1 MPSKTEEYLAL
12 AQRTANGLTRYWE
25 SWTDYLT
32 TASRLYKY
40 PFADQLMVYAQR
52 PDATACADYDVW
64 NSRMNRYV
72 RRGAKGIALLDESSG
87 FPRLHYVF
95 DVSDTGVRR
104 NSRDP
109 EVWQYNDDL
118 KQPVSEML
126 AATYGI
132 SGERV
137 SQQLADVAGKLVADY
152 WDNNSE
158 DISAIVD
165 GSLLMDYDEA
175 GVEMQFKSAAAI
187 SVTYTLLERCGFEPA
202 GWFDKDDFRAIHE
215 FSTPDSVYALGS
227 AVSDMS
233 REVLRNIERTVKTTI
248 RRRNAERS
256 QYEYEQQ
263 ERDLLDRRGLP
274 ATEPD
279 SEPAPEAAGQVRQ
292 AAPDVSDEPSPGAVQ
307 HDAPE
312 REPVPAPDGG
322 GADGREPDAAD
333 HGAVAGAEPGPG
345 QGEPADGVGAAH
357 EQPES
362 AGRGTGADGTN
373 LQLSF
378 FDAHIPTEAQQIE
391 KIDQAESEK
400 TPSAFVLSQAEI
412 ENELRK
418 HGSGFM
424 GGKQRIMALYQ
435 TQPDRNLRAKALAK
449 EYGVGGH
456 SHDFLDGSRG
466 FVNHDWKGLE
476 FERYPDHQK
485 TTLKWTQVEQYID
498 LMIQSDRYLTDK
510 EKEHYTPPAPVNAE
524 PDTTLTHAKN
534 LIREFCQ
541 EEYDSEPDFS
551 DLTKIGIAYTN
562 ATDEEIPIQVNVDLV
577 GYRVERYLGEVLIDE
592 RQYESLEDLT
602 ETELEALDFSELV
615 SVTDEEL
622 EHYHSKAEE
631 RPALL
636 PLDAA
641 AEYNDLK
648 EQYPDALVGFEQNG
662 YYEFYG
668 EDARKVCELLGGKL
682 LEKETALGTVPV
694 TGFPSNQWVYR
705 AKQLWQRGE
714 NVYLAGLNEDGTH
727 HQTKYL
733 RREDY
738 LPLGATVH
746 MEGRAFRVDTVNY
759 DRGSVTLQDVVL
771 AEMRMPIF
779 REEPLAVV
787 RELYEEQD
795 MMEHPLPDYKVGD
808 NVVVELPTRT
818 IEGKIG
824 YVGETDV
831 RIDTSA
837 QGQSWDNEVINKRQ
851 FEDGLRQNEQVT
863 TQPDDT
869 VKTVAIYPAEENRM
883 PYDIVIQTI
892 GSKSPTLD
900 AVEPERS
907 TLELAGN
914 FRAENRENFERMLSR
929 DERNAALR
937 TVAGEHPS
945 EIIPETKQERRYL
958 VAAYHHFENGFDDKL
973 DYYTLEEAEKAAH
986 GYVDGTMEDDGFK
999 YDGAAV
1005 YDQQEHKCIR
1015 IYGDYPDEKAHAQV
1029 RASAEP
1035 EQQEPE
1041 HFIDHFY
1048 VAEDIQKR
1056 GSLDIK
1062 EYSSFDD
1069 ALRAYYAL
1077 PDTQRKALGAM
1088 NTRDLPGSLDFVQ
1101 CVNGKDTII
1110 QDYAKVDGWQNAE
1123 VMDIIAQLEQ
1133 SITTREIPPV
1143 PAVNFHITDDNIGD
1157 GGPKQKFARNIEAI
1171 RTLFKLEK
1179 EHRGATAE
1187 EQQVLSQYVGWGGL
1201 ADAFDPSKDSWAK
1214 EYAELKGLLSED
1226 EYAAARS
1233 SVLNAHYTSPT
1244 VIRSIYDAVE
1254 RMGFHSG
1261 NILEPSMGVGNFFG
1275 MLPTSI
1281 ADSRLYGVELD
1292 SITGRIA
1299 QKLYP
1304 QADITVAGFETTDR
1318 RDFYDLAVG
1327 NVPFGQYKVNDKAY
1341 NKLGFSIHNYFF
1353 AKAIDQVRPGGIIAF
1368 VTSRYTMDSKDSTA
1382 RKHMAER
1389 ADLLGAI
1396 RLPNNAFRA
1405 NAGTDVVSDIIFLQK
1420 RDRPIDHEPD
1430 WVQLGKTEDGFA
1442 INQYFAD
1449 HPEMVLGVLSTEST
1463 QYGREELT
1471 VAPLEGISLADQL
1484 AEAVQHIEGQYTEVE
1499 VETPDIADVENE
1511 KHILPADPDVKNFSY
1526 TVVDGEVFYREN
1538 SVMTQV
1544 ELSDTAKGRVIG
1556 MVELR
1561 QTVND
1566 LIDQQLNDYPDEDI
1580 KATQERLN
1588 AAYDAFTA
1596 KYGLLNDRKNGRLFE
1611 QDSSY
1616 YLLCS
1621 LENLDEQ
1628 GQLKSKAAM
1637 FTKRTIRPERT
1648 VTSVDTPSEAL
1659 AVSIGEHGK
1668 VDLPY
1673 MAELLGT
1680 PGDYG
1685 RITTEL
1691 SGVIFKDPAADP
1703 TDPEAGW
1710 QMADEYLSGDV
1721 RAKLRMAQF
1730 AAETNPEFV
1739 VNVDALTKA
1748 QPRELEASEIDVRL
1762 GATWLDPDIIQ
1773 KFMTETFQIPYYLR
1787 HAVKVR
1793 YSPYTAEWRV
1803 EGKTA
1808 TGRGDIIS
1816 SETYGT
1822 SRANAYKILEETL
1835 NLKDVRIYD
1844 TIEDAEGKPKRVLN
1858 KRETMLA
1865 QQKQQVIKD
1874 AFANWVWQDPQRR
1887 IALVKQYNELFN
1899 STRPRE
1905 YDGSHIHFV
1914 GMNPEITLREHQRN
1928 AIAHVL
1934 YGGNTLLAH
1943 EVGAGKTYEMAASAM
1958 EAKRLGLC
1966 QKSLF
1971 VVPNHL
1977 TEQWASEFLNLYPNA
1992 KLLVAR
1998 RKDFETAN
2006 RKKFCARIAT
2016 GDYDAVIIGHSQFE
2030 RIPLSFERQERIIQ
2044 EQIYETLAAINEL
2057 KVHAGENFSIKQ
2069 MEKTRKTLETKL
2081 EKLRSDERKDD
2092 VITFEQLGVDR
2103 LFVDESHFYKNLFLT
2118 TKMRNVAGLST
2129 SEAQKSSDMFG
2140 KCRYLDEITGGR
2152 GVVFA
2157 TGTPVSNSMTELYT
2171 VMRYLQY
2178 STLQQKKLTHFDCW
2192 ASTFGETTTAIE
2204 LAPEGTGYRART
2216 RFAKFFNLPEL
2227 MSMFKE
2233 VADIKTSDQL
2243 HLPVPEAKFE
2253 TVVAKPSEIQKEM
2266 VQELSKRAADIHSGI
2281 VDASVDNMLCV
2292 TNDGRKIGLDV
2303 RLMNPMLPDDP
2314 NSKLNVCVQNVLK
2327 IWEEGKDQKL
2337 TQLLFCDLS
2346 TPKNDG
2352 NFNVY
2357 DDIRKKLVAAGV
2369 PENEIEFIHNAD
2381 TEAKKAALFSK
2392 VRSGDVR
2399 VLLGSTAKMGAGTNV
2414 QSRLVA
2420 VHHLDVGWKP
2430 SDMTQRNGRIIR
2442 QGNMNK
2448 EVKVFNYV
2456 TEGTF
2461 DSYLFQTLENKQ
2473 RFISQ
2478 IMTSKSPVRSCE
2490 DVDEQALSYA
2500 EIKALCAG
2508 NPLIK
2513 EKMDLDVQVAKL
2525 KVLKADHQSQKFRLE
2540 DKLLTKFPAEIQEQT
2555 AKIAALKSDAEVA
2568 AAHPQ
2573 GKEEFC
2579 GMTIK
2584 GVTYDEKKTAGERLV
2599 LACSELPNAEEK
2611 VIGSYR
2617 GFELS
2622 LRFDT
2627 FRSEYQAL
2635 LKGQR
2640 KYTVPLG
2647 TDPLGN
2653 IIRLDNSLNNFPER
2667 ITAAENELTTLH
2679 QQQAAAQIEVE
2690 KPFPQEEELAEKSA
2704 RLAELNAQLDV
2715 DEKSHEPEQDEEEQ
2729 EDAPRRPSVLAAL
2742 EEKSDK
2748 PEPMKPFRSYYDKDG
2763 DAR

>member
-1 MPSKTEEYLAL
+1 MPNKTEEYLAL

-40 PFADQLMVYAQR
+40 SFADQLMIYAQR
-52 PDATACADYDVW
+52 PDATACADYDIW
-64 NSRMNRYV
+64 NNRMNRYV
-72 RRGAKGIALLDESSG
+72 RRGSKGIALLDQSSSV
-87 FPRLHYVF
+87 PRLHYVF

-109 EVWQYNDDL
+109 EVWQLNDNL
-118 KQPVSEML
+118 FQPVSEML
-126 AATYGI
+126 AQEYGI
-132 SGERV
+132 HHERL
-137 SQQLADVAGKLVADY
+137 SQQIADIAGKLAESY
-152 WDNNSE
+152 WDNNSS
-158 DISAIVD
+158 DILAIVD
-165 GSLLMDYDEA
+165 GSFLMDYDEA
-175 GVEMQFKSAAAI
+175 GQELQFKSAAAMSI
-187 SVTYTLLERCGFEPA
+187 MFTVLERCGFEPE
-202 GWFDKDDFRAIHE
+202 GYFDRDDFQAIYN
-215 FSTPDSVYALGS
+215 FSTPDAVYALGT
-227 AVSDMS
+227 AVSDCS
-233 REVLRNIERTVKTTI
+233 RDVLRNIERTVKTTI
-248 RRRNAERS
+248 RRRNVERS
-256 QYEYEQQ
+256 QHEYEEQQ
-263 ERDLLDRRGLP
+263 RNLLDRRGLP
-274 ATEPD
+274 APEPD
-279 SEPAPEAAGQVRQ
+279 PQPAEDPAGQVRQ
-292 AAPDVSDEPSPGAVQ
+292 DAPELPEGAPSGAVQ
-307 HDAPE
+307 LDASE
-312 REPVPAPDGG
+312 RNAVPVPDGA
-322 GADGREPDAAD
+322 GADGRKPDAAD
-333 HGAVAGAEPGPG
+333 DGRIAESEPGPG
-345 QGEPADGVGAAH
+345 QDNEPDGVGAAH
-357 EQPES
+357 EQP
-362 AGRGTGADGTN
+362 AGADRGNDSDGTD

-378 FDAHIPTEAQQIE
+378 FNASIPTEAQQIE
-391 KIDQAESEK
+391 AIDKAESEK
-400 TPSAFVLSQAEI
+400 SSSAFVLSQAEI
-412 ENELRK
+412 ENELRQ
-418 HGSGFM
+418 HGSGYQN
-424 GGKQRIMALYQ
+424 GKQRIIELYQ
-435 TQPDRNLRAKALAK
+435 TQPDRKLRAKALAK
-449 EYGVGGH
+449 EYGIGGH
-456 SHDFLDGSRG
+456 SHDFLDDSNG
-466 FVNHDWKGLE
+466 FVNHDGKGLE
-476 FERYPDHQK
+476 FDHYPEHTK
-485 TTLKWTQVEQYID
+485 ITLSWTQVEKYID
-498 LMIQSDRYLTDK
+498 LMIQSDRYLTDT
-510 EKEHYTPPAPVNAE
+510 EKEQRTA
-524 PDTTLTHAKN
+524 
-534 LIREFCQ
+534 
-541 EEYDSEPDFS
+541 
-551 DLTKIGIAYTN
+551 
-562 ATDEEIPIQVNVDLV
+562 
-577 GYRVERYLGEVLIDE
+577 
-592 RQYESLEDLT
+592 RQ
-602 ETELEALDFSELV
+602 
-615 SVTDEEL
+615 
-622 EHYHSKAEE
+622 
-631 RPALL
+631 
-636 PLDAA
+636 
-641 AEYNDLK
+641 
-648 EQYPDALVGFEQNG
+648 
-662 YYEFYG
+662 
-668 EDARKVCELLGGKL
+668 
-682 LEKETALGTVPV
+682 ETA
-694 TGFPSNQWVYR
+694 
-705 AKQLWQRGE
+705 
-714 NVYLAGLNEDGTH
+714 
-727 HQTKYL
+727 
-733 RREDY
+733 
-738 LPLGATVH
+738 
-746 MEGRAFRVDTVNY
+746 NY
-759 DRGSVTLQDVVL
+759 N
-771 AEMRMPIF
+771 
-779 REEPLAVV
+779 
-787 RELYEEQD
+787 
-795 MMEHPLPDYKVGD
+795 VGD
-808 NVVVELPTRT
+808 EVVVDLPTRT
-818 IEGKIG
+818 IEGTIG

-837 QGQSWDNEVINKRQ
+837 HGQSWDNEVINKQQ
-851 FEDGLRQNEQVT
+851 FENALRQEE
-863 TQPDDT
+863 PDVPELTD
-869 VKTVAIYPAEENRM
+869 EELDEL
-883 PYDIVIQTI
+883 PISAVIDGEVLTF
-892 GSKSPTLD
+892 P
-900 AVEPERS
+900 
-907 TLELAGN
+907 
-914 FRAENRENFERMLSR
+914 
-929 DERNAALR
+929 NAA
-937 TVAGEHPS
+937 A
-945 EIIPETKQERRYL
+945 
-958 VAAYHHFENGFDDKL
+958 L
-973 DYYTLEEAEKAAH
+973 DEALH
-986 GYVDGTMEDDGFK
+986 
-999 YDGAAV
+999 
-1005 YDQQEHKCIR
+1005 
-1015 IYGDYPDEKAHAQV
+1015 
-1029 RASAEP
+1029 AEP
-1035 EQQEPE
+1035 APEP
-1041 HFIDHFY
+1041 
-1048 VAEDIQKR
+1048 A
-1056 GSLDIK
+1056 G
-1062 EYSSFDD
+1062 
-1069 ALRAYYAL
+1069 
-1077 PDTQRKALGAM
+1077 
-1088 NTRDLPGSLDFVQ
+1088 
-1101 CVNGKDTII
+1101 
-1110 QDYAKVDGWQNAE
+1110 
-1123 VMDIIAQLEQ
+1123 
-1133 SITTREIPPV
+1133 
-1143 PAVNFHITDDNIGD
+1143 NFHITDEHLGE
-1157 GGPKQKFARNIEAI
+1157 GGAKQKYAQNIEAI
-1171 RTLFKLEK
+1171 KTLFRLEE
-1179 EHRGATAE
+1179 EHRGASAE
-1187 EQQVLSQYVGWGGL
+1187 EQEVLAQYVGWGGL
-1201 ADAFDPSKDSWAK
+1201 ADAFDPNKDNWAK
-1214 EYAELKGLLSED
+1214 EYTELKGLLSED

-1244 VIRSIYDAVE
+1244 VIHAIYDAVE
-1254 RMGFHSG
+1254 QMGFKSG

-1275 MLPTSI
+1275 MLPDEM
-1281 ADSRLYGVELD
+1281 AGSRLYGVELD

-1327 NVPFGQYKVNDKAY
+1327 NVPFGNYKVADKAY

-1353 AKAIDQVRPGGIIAF
+1353 AKAIDQVRPGGIVAF
-1368 VTSRYTMDSKDSTA
+1368 VTSRYTLDSRDSTA
-1382 RKHMAER
+1382 RKHIAER

-1396 RLPNNAFRA
+1396 RLPNNAFKA
-1405 NAGTDVVSDIIFLQK
+1405 NAGTEVVSDIIFLQK
-1420 RDRPIDHEPD
+1420 RDRPIDREPA

-1442 INQYFAD
+1442 INQYFVD
-1449 HPEMVLGVLSTEST
+1449 NPEMILGELTTEST
-1463 QYGREELT
+1463 QYGHDLT
-1471 VAPLEGISLADQL
+1471 VAPIEGAVLADQL

-1499 VETPDIADVENE
+1499 VETPDIADAETE
-1511 KHILPADPDVKNFSY
+1511 RKTLPADPDVKNFSY
-1526 TVVDGEVFYREN
+1526 TVVDGEVYYREN
-1538 SVMTQV
+1538 SIMTQI
-1544 ELSDTAKGRVIG
+1544 ELSDTAKARVTG

-1561 QTVND
+1561 QIVNQ
-1566 LIDQQLNDYPDEDI
+1566 LIQEQLDDYPDSAVQE
-1580 KATQERLN
+1580 TQARLN

-1596 KYGLLNDRKNGRLFE
+1596 KHGLLNDRRNARLFE

-1621 LENLDEQ
+1621 LENLDENK
-1628 GQLKSKAAM
+1628 QLKSKADM

-1659 AVSIGEHGK
+1659 AVSMGEHGR

-1680 PGDYG
+1680 PGEYD

-1691 SGVIFKDPAADP
+1691 SGVIFKDPSADS

-1721 RAKLRMAQF
+1721 RAKLRIAQL
-1730 AAETNPEFV
+1730 AAETNPEFA

-1748 QPRELEASEIDVRL
+1748 QPKELEASEIDVRL
-1762 GATWLDPDIIQ
+1762 GATWLAPEIIQ
-1773 KFMTETFQIPYYLR
+1773 KFMQETFQVPYYLR
-1787 HAVKVR
+1787 RDVNVLF
-1793 YSPYTAEWRV
+1793 SPYTAEWRV
-1803 EGKTA
+1803 QGKSA
-1808 TGRGDIIS
+1808 LGHGDIMS
-1816 SETYGT
+1816 TETYGT
-1822 SRANAYKILEETL
+1822 HRANAYKILEDTL

-1844 TIEDAEGKPKRVLN
+1844 TIEDAEGKPKRLLN
-1858 KRETMLA
+1858 KNETTLA
-1865 QQKQQVIKD
+1865 QQKQQAIKD
-1874 AFANWVWQDPQRR
+1874 AFANWIWQDPQRR
-1887 IALVKQYNELFN
+1887 ISLVKQYNELFN

-1943 EVGAGKTYEMAASAM
+1943 EVGAGKTFEMAASAM

-1977 TEQWASEFLNLYPNA
+1977 TEQWASEFLHLYPNA

-2044 EQIYETLAAINEL
+2044 DQIAETLLAINEL
-2057 KVHAGENFSIKQ
+2057 KANAGENFTIKQ
-2069 MEKTRKTLETKL
+2069 MERTRKTLEAKL
-2081 EKLRSDERKDD
+2081 DKLRADSRKDD

-2243 HLPVPEAKFE
+2243 HLPVPDAKFE
-2253 TVVAKPSEIQKEM
+2253 TVVVKPSEIQKAM
-2266 VQELSKRAADIHSGI
+2266 VQELSKRAAEIHSGN

-2314 NSKLNVCVQNVLK
+2314 NSKLNVCVQNVLQL
-2327 IWEEGKDQKL
+2327 WEDGKNQKL
-2337 TQLLFCDLS
+2337 TQLVFCDLS

-2369 PENEIEFIHNAD
+2369 PESEVEFIHSAD

-2399 VLLGSTAKMGAGTNV
+2399 ILLGSTAKMGAGTNV
-2414 QSRLVA
+2414 QQRLVA

-2478 IMTSKSPVRSCE
+2478 IMTSKSPVRSCD

-2555 AKIAALKSDAEVA
+2555 AKIAALKSDAEIA

-2573 GKEEFC
+2573 DKENFC
-2579 GMTIK
+2579 GMVIK
-2584 GVTYDEKKTAGERLV
+2584 GMTYDEKKTAGERLI
-2599 LACSELPNAEEK
+2599 LACMELPNTEEQL
-2611 VIGSYR
+2611 VGSYR

-2627 FRSEYQAL
+2627 FRNEHQAV
-2635 LKGQR
+2635 LKGKL
-2640 KYTVPLG
+2640 KYPVPLG
-2647 TDPLGN
+2647 SDPHGN
-2653 IIRLDNSLNNFPER
+2653 IVRLDNALSNFADR
-2667 ITAAENELTTLH
+2667 ITSAENELDTLK
-2679 QQQAAAQIEVE
+2679 QQQAAAQVEVA
-2690 KPFPQEEELAEKSA
+2690 KPFPQEEELVQKSA

-2715 DEKSHEPEQDEEEQ
+2715 DEKHHEPEPDAPKK
-2729 EDAPRRPSVLAAL
+2729 EDAPRRSVLAAL
-2742 EEKSDK
+2742 EEKAEK
-2748 PEPMKPFRSYYDKDG
+2748 AEPVKPFKSYLDKDG

>member
-12 AQRTANGLTRYWE
+12 AQQTAKELTRYWE
-25 SWTDYLT
+25 NWTDYLT

-40 PFADQLMVYAQR
+40 SFADQLMIYAQR
-52 PDATACADYDVW
+52 PDATACASFDIW
-64 NSRMNRYV
+64 NNRMNRYV
-72 RRGAKGIALLDESSG
+72 RRGSKGIALLDQSSSV
-87 FPRLHYVF
+87 PRLHYVF

-109 EVWQYNDDL
+109 EVWQLGPDL
-118 KQPVSEML
+118 VQPVSEMI
-126 AATYGI
+126 AREYGVYH
-132 SGERV
+132 ERL
-137 SQQLADVAGKLVADY
+137 SQQISDLTGKLVDSY
-152 WDNNSE
+152 WDNNGG
-158 DISAIVD
+158 DIRAIVD

-187 SVTYTLLERCGFEPA
+187 SVTYTLLERCGIEPA
-202 GWFDKDDFRAIHE
+202 GWFDKDDFQAIYN
-215 FSTPDSVYALGS
+215 FSTPDSVYALGA

-274 ATEPD
+274 APEPNP
-279 SEPAPEAAGQVRQ
+279 EPAPEAAGQVRQ
-292 AAPDVSDEPSPGAVQ
+292 AAPDVPDEPSPGTVQ

-333 HGAVAGAEPGPG
+333 HAGTAEAEPGPG
-345 QGEPADGVGAAH
+345 QGAESDGMGAAD
-357 EQPES
+357 EQP
-362 AGRGTGADGTN
+362 AGTGRGTGADGID

-378 FDAHIPTEAQQIE
+378 FDAHIPTEVQQIE

-400 TPSAFVLSQAEI
+400 TPSAFSLSQAEI

-424 GGKQRIMALYQ
+424 GGKQRIMAMYQ
-435 TQPDRNLRAKALAK
+435 TQPDRSLRAKTLAK
-449 EYGVGGH
+449 EYGIGGH

-466 FVNHDWKGLE
+466 FVNHDGRGME
-476 FERYPDHQK
+476 FDHYPEHK
-485 TTLKWTQVEQYID
+485 KFTLSWTQVEKYID

-510 EKEHYTPPAPVNAE
+510 EKEHYTPPVPITVE
-524 PDTTLTHAKN
+524 PDATLTHAKN
-534 LIREFCQ
+534 LIRDFCL

-551 DLTKIGIAYTN
+551 DLSKIGIAYTH
-562 ATDEEIPIQVNVDLV
+562 ATDEDIPIQVNVDLV

-615 SVTDEEL
+615 SVTDEVL

-641 AEYNDLK
+641 TEYNALK
-648 EQYPDALVGFEQNG
+648 EQHPDALVGFEQNG
-662 YYEFYG
+662 QFEFYAD
-668 EDARKVCELLGGKL
+668 DAQKVSELLGGKL
-682 LEKETALGTVPV
+682 LERETALGTVPV
-694 TGFPSNQWVYR
+694 IGFPRDQWAHR
-705 AKQLWQRGE
+705 AKQLWQCGE

-738 LPLGATVH
+738 LPLGTTIH
-746 MEGRAFRVDTVNY
+746 MEGRAFRVDNVNF
-759 DRGSVTLQDVVL
+759 DKDSVTMQDVAL

-795 MMEHPLPDYKVGD
+795 MMGHPLPDYKVGD
-808 NVVVELPTRT
+808 NAIIDLPTRT

-837 QGQSWDNEVINKRQ
+837 HGQSWDNEVINKKQ
-851 FEDGLRQNEQVT
+851 FEEGLRQNEPNSTRPVRT
-863 TQPDDT
+863 E
-869 VKTVAIYPAEENRM
+869 KTVAVYPAKENNL
-883 PYDIVIQTI
+883 PFDIVIQTI
-892 GSKSPTLD
+892 STESPT
-900 AVEPERS
+900 VEAERP
-907 TLELAGN
+907 TLEPAG
-914 FRAENRENFERMLSR
+914 
-929 DERNAALR
+929 
-937 TVAGEHPS
+937 
-945 EIIPETKQERRYL
+945 
-958 VAAYHHFENGFDDKL
+958 
-973 DYYTLEEAEKAAH
+973 
-986 GYVDGTMEDDGFK
+986 
-999 YDGAAV
+999 
-1005 YDQQEHKCIR
+1005 
-1015 IYGDYPDEKAHAQV
+1015 
-1029 RASAEP
+1029 
-1035 EQQEPE
+1035 
-1041 HFIDHFY
+1041 
-1048 VAEDIQKR
+1048 
-1056 GSLDIK
+1056 
-1062 EYSSFDD
+1062 
-1069 ALRAYYAL
+1069 
-1077 PDTQRKALGAM
+1077 
-1088 NTRDLPGSLDFVQ
+1088 
-1101 CVNGKDTII
+1101 
-1110 QDYAKVDGWQNAE
+1110 
-1123 VMDIIAQLEQ
+1123 
-1133 SITTREIPPV
+1133 
-1143 PAVNFHITDDNIGD
+1143 NFHITDDDLGV

-1171 RTLFKLEK
+1171 RTLFKLEQ

-1201 ADAFDPSKDSWAK
+1201 ADAFDPGKDSWAK

-1233 SVLNAHYTSPT
+1233 STLNAHYTSPT

-1275 MLPTSI
+1275 MLPDSM

-1299 QKLYP
+1299 KMLYP

-1353 AKAIDQVRPGGIIAF
+1353 AKAIDQVRPGGVVAF

-1442 INQYFAD
+1442 INQYFVD
-1449 HPEMVLGVLSTEST
+1449 HPEMILGVLSTEST

-1471 VAPLEGISLADQL
+1471 VAPIEGANLADQL

-1499 VETPDIADVENE
+1499 VETPDIADAENE

-1544 ELSDTAKGRVIG
+1544 ELSDTAKGRVTG

-1561 QTVND
+1561 QIVND

-1596 KYGLLNDRKNGRLFE
+1596 KYGLLNDRRNGRLFE

-1668 VDLPY
+1668 VDLRY

-1680 PGDYG
+1680 PGEFG

-1730 AAETNPEFV
+1730 AAETNPEFT

-1748 QPRELEASEIDVRL
+1748 QPRELEASEIDIRL

-1905 YDGSHIHFV
+1905 YDGSHIKFV

-1977 TEQWASEFLNLYPNA
+1977 TEQWASDFLNLYPNA

-2243 HLPVPEAKFE
+2243 HLPVPVAKFE

-2266 VQELSKRAADIHSGI
+2266 VQELSKRAAEIHSGA

-2327 IWEEGKDQKL
+2327 IWEEGKEQKL

-2357 DDIRKKLVAAGV
+2357 DDIRKKLIAAGV

-2525 KVLKADHQSQKFRLE
+2525 KVLKADHQSQKFRLQ
-2540 DKLLTKFPAEIQEQT
+2540 DKLLTKFPADIQET
-2555 AKIAALKSDAEVA
+2555 NAHIAGLKADAQLA

-2579 GMTIK
+2579 GMTIR

-2627 FRSEYQAL
+2627 FRTEYQAL

-2667 ITAAENELTTLH
+2667 ITAAENELDTLH

-2729 EDAPRRPSVLAAL
+2729 EDEPRRPSVLAAL

-2748 PEPMKPFRSYYDKDG
+2748 PEPVKPFRSYYDKDG

>member
-1 MPSKTEEYLAL
+1 
-12 AQRTANGLTRYWE
+12 
-25 SWTDYLT
+25 
-32 TASRLYKY
+32 
-40 PFADQLMVYAQR
+40 
-52 PDATACADYDVW
+52 
-64 NSRMNRYV
+64 
-72 RRGAKGIALLDESSG
+72 
-87 FPRLHYVF
+87 
-95 DVSDTGVRR
+95 
-104 NSRDP
+104 
-109 EVWQYNDDL
+109 
-118 KQPVSEML
+118 
-126 AATYGI
+126 
-132 SGERV
+132 
-137 SQQLADVAGKLVADY
+137 
-152 WDNNSE
+152 
-158 DISAIVD
+158 
-165 GSLLMDYDEA
+165 
-175 GVEMQFKSAAAI
+175 
-187 SVTYTLLERCGFEPA
+187 
-202 GWFDKDDFRAIHE
+202 
-215 FSTPDSVYALGS
+215 
-227 AVSDMS
+227 
-233 REVLRNIERTVKTTI
+233 
-248 RRRNAERS
+248 
-256 QYEYEQQ
+256 
-263 ERDLLDRRGLP
+263 
-274 ATEPD
+274 
-279 SEPAPEAAGQVRQ
+279 
-292 AAPDVSDEPSPGAVQ
+292 
-307 HDAPE
+307 
-312 REPVPAPDGG
+312 
-322 GADGREPDAAD
+322 
-333 HGAVAGAEPGPG
+333 
-345 QGEPADGVGAAH
+345 
-357 EQPES
+357 
-362 AGRGTGADGTN
+362 
-373 LQLSF
+373 
-378 FDAHIPTEAQQIE
+378 
-391 KIDQAESEK
+391 
-400 TPSAFVLSQAEI
+400 
-412 ENELRK
+412 
-418 HGSGFM
+418 M

-435 TQPDRNLRAKALAK
+435 TQTDRNLRVKALAK
-449 EYGVGGH
+449 EYGIGGH

-466 FVNHDWKGLE
+466 FVNHDGKGLE
-476 FERYPDHQK
+476 FDHYPDHQK
-485 TTLKWTQVEQYID
+485 ITLKWAQVEQYID
-498 LMIQSDRYLTDK
+498 LMVQSDRYLTDK
-510 EKEHYTPPAPVNAE
+510 EKEHYTPPSPVSAK
-524 PDTTLTHAKN
+524 PDADLTHAKN

-541 EEYDSEPDFS
+541 KEYDSEPDFS
-551 DLTKIGIAYTN
+551 NLSKIGIAYTH
-562 ATDEEIPIQVNVDLV
+562 ATDEDIPIQVNVDLV

-631 RPALL
+631 RPVLL
-636 PLDAA
+636 PLAA
-641 AEYNDLK
+641 ATEYNALK
-648 EQYPDALVGFEQNG
+648 EQHPDALVGFEQNG
-662 YYEFYG
+662 QFEFYG
-668 EDARKVCELLGGKL
+668 EDARKICELVGGKL

-694 TGFPSNQWVYR
+694 TGFPRGQWAYR
-705 AKQLWQRGE
+705 AKQLWQCGE

-738 LPLGATVH
+738 LPLGATIH
-746 MEGRAFRVDTVNY
+746 MEGRAFRVDNVNF
-759 DRGSVTLQDVVL
+759 DTDSVSLQDVAL
-771 AEMRMPIF
+771 AEMRMPVF
-779 REEPLAVV
+779 RQEPLAVV

-795 MMEHPLPDYKVGD
+795 MMGHPLPDYKVGD
-808 NVVVELPTRT
+808 NVIVDLPTRT

-837 QGQSWDNEVINKRQ
+837 QGQSWDNEVINKQQ
-851 FEDGLRQNEQVT
+851 FEDGLRQVDPELS
-863 TQPDDT
+863 D
-869 VKTVAIYPAEENRM
+869 EE
-883 PYDIVIQTI
+883 
-892 GSKSPTLD
+892 LD
-900 AVEPERS
+900 ALPISTVMDGKVQTFQDAAALDEALNAEP
-907 TLELAGN
+907 AGN
-914 FRAENRENFERMLSR
+914 FR
-929 DERNAALR
+929 
-937 TVAGEHPS
+937 
-945 EIIPETKQERRYL
+945 
-958 VAAYHHFENGFDDKL
+958 
-973 DYYTLEEAEKAAH
+973 
-986 GYVDGTMEDDGFK
+986 
-999 YDGAAV
+999 
-1005 YDQQEHKCIR
+1005 
-1015 IYGDYPDEKAHAQV
+1015 
-1029 RASAEP
+1029 
-1035 EQQEPE
+1035 
-1041 HFIDHFY
+1041 
-1048 VAEDIQKR
+1048 
-1056 GSLDIK
+1056 
-1062 EYSSFDD
+1062 
-1069 ALRAYYAL
+1069 
-1077 PDTQRKALGAM
+1077 
-1088 NTRDLPGSLDFVQ
+1088 
-1101 CVNGKDTII
+1101 
-1110 QDYAKVDGWQNAE
+1110 
-1123 VMDIIAQLEQ
+1123 
-1133 SITTREIPPV
+1133 
-1143 PAVNFHITDDNIGD
+1143 ITDDHLGE
-1157 GGPKQKFARNIEAI
+1157 GGAKQKYARNIEAI
-1171 RTLFKLEK
+1171 RTLFKLEQ

-1201 ADAFDPSKDSWAK
+1201 SDAFDPGKDSWAK

-1233 SVLNAHYTSPT
+1233 STLNAHYTSPT
-1244 VIRSIYDAVE
+1244 VIRGIYDAVE
-1254 RMGFHSG
+1254 RMGFRSG

-1275 MLPTSI
+1275 MLPDTM

-1299 QKLYP
+1299 KMLYP

-1353 AKAIDQVRPGGIIAF
+1353 AKAIDQVRPGGVIAF

-1396 RLPNNAFRA
+1396 RLPNNTFRA

-1420 RDRPIDHEPD
+1420 RDRPADIEPA

-1442 INQYFAD
+1442 SNQYFVD
-1449 HPEMVLGVLSTEST
+1449 HPEMVLGELTAEST
-1463 QYGREELT
+1463 QYGREDLT
-1471 VAPLEGISLADQL
+1471 VAPLEGANLADQL
-1484 AEAVQHIEGQYTEVE
+1484 AEAVQHIEGQYTAAEVDA
-1499 VETPDIADVENE
+1499 PDIAEE
-1511 KHILPADPDVKNFSY
+1511 ETARRTLPADPEVKNFSY

-1544 ELSDTAKGRVIG
+1544 ELSDTAKGRVTG

-1561 QTVND
+1561 QIVNE
-1566 LIDQQLNDYPDEDI
+1566 LINQQLEDYPDADI

-1588 AAYDAFTA
+1588 TAYDAFTA
-1596 KYGLLNDRKNGRLFE
+1596 KYGLLNDRRNGRLFE

-1680 PGDYG
+1680 PGEYG

-1730 AAETNPEFV
+1730 AAETNPEFA

-1762 GATWLDPDIIQ
+1762 GATWLSPDIIQ

-1787 HAVKVR
+1787 RAVNVR

-1808 TGRGDIIS
+1808 TGRSDIIS

-1844 TIEDAEGKPKRVLN
+1844 TIEDADGKPKRVLN

-1905 YDGSHIHFV
+1905 YDGSHIKFV

-2103 LFVDESHFYKNLFLT
+2103 LFVDESHAFKNLFLT

-2266 VQELSKRAADIHSGI
+2266 VQELSKRAARIHSGT
-2281 VDASVDNMLCV
+2281 VDASEDNMLCV

-2303 RLMNPMLPDDP
+2303 RLMTPMLPDDP
-2314 NSKLNVCVQNVLK
+2314 NSKLNVCVRNVLK

-2381 TEAKKAALFSK
+2381 TETKKAALFSK

-2461 DSYLFQTLENKQ
+2461 DAYLWQTLENKQ

-2525 KVLKADHQSQKFRLE
+2525 KVLKADHQSQKFRLQ
-2540 DKLLTKFPAEIQEQT
+2540 DKLLTKFPADIQE
-2555 AKIAALKSDAEVA
+2555 ANAHIAGLKSDAQLA

-2584 GVTYDEKKTAGERLV
+2584 GVAYDEKKTAGERLV

-2622 LRFDT
+2622 LRFDA
-2627 FRSEYQAL
+2627 FRTEYQAL

-2647 TDPLGN
+2647 NDPLGN
-2653 IIRLDNSLNNFPER
+2653 ITRLDNSLNNFPER
-2667 ITAAENELTTLH
+2667 ITAAKNELDTLH

-2742 EEKSDK
+2742 DEKKDEA
-2748 PEPMKPFRSYYDKDG
+2748 EPVRPFKSYLDKDG

>member
-40 PFADQLMVYAQR
+40 PFADQLMIYAQR
-52 PDATACADYDVW
+52 PDATACAEFDIW
-64 NSRMNRYV
+64 RNRMNRYV
-72 RRGAKGIALLDESSG
+72 RRGSKGIALLDESSG

-109 EVWQYNDDL
+109 EVWQLGPDL
-118 KQPVSEML
+118 VQPVSEML
-126 AATYGI
+126 SKTYGI

-152 WDNNSE
+152 WDNNSG
-158 DISAIVD
+158 DILAIVD

-215 FSTPDSVYALGS
+215 FSTPDSVYALGA

-233 REVLRNIERTVKTTI
+233 REVLRQIERTVKTTI
-248 RRRNAERS
+248 RRRNNERS
-256 QYEYEQQ
+256 QHEYEQQ
-263 ERDLLDRRGLP
+263 SELHADRGLSSP
-274 ATEPD
+274 EPD
-279 SEPAPEAAGQVRQ
+279 PASAEEPAGQVRQ
-292 AAPDVSDEPSPGAVQ
+292 AAPDVPDEPSPGVVP
-307 HDAPE
+307 HDASE
-312 REPVPAPDGG
+312 WESVPAPDGG

-333 HGAVAGAEPGPG
+333 HGAASETEPGPG
-345 QGEPADGVGAAH
+345 QGAESDGVGAAH

-362 AGRGTGADGTN
+362 ASRGTGTDGTD

-378 FDAHIPTEAQQIE
+378 FDAHIPTEAEQI
-391 KIDQAESEK
+391 KTIDQAESEK
-400 TPSAFVLSQAEI
+400 TPSAFSLSQAEI

-641 AEYNDLK
+641 AEYNALK

-759 DRGSVTLQDVVL
+759 DRGNVTLQDVAL
-771 AEMRMPIF
+771 AEMRMPVF
-779 REEPLAVV
+779 REEPQALV

-795 MMEHPLPDYKVGD
+795 MMESPLPDYKVGD
-808 NVVVELPTRT
+808 NAIVDLPTRT

-851 FEDGLRQNEQVT
+851 FEHGLRQNEQVT

-892 GSKSPTLD
+892 GSKSPALD

-914 FRAENRENFERMLSR
+914 FR
-929 DERNAALR
+929 
-937 TVAGEHPS
+937 
-945 EIIPETKQERRYL
+945 
-958 VAAYHHFENGFDDKL
+958 
-973 DYYTLEEAEKAAH
+973 
-986 GYVDGTMEDDGFK
+986 
-999 YDGAAV
+999 
-1005 YDQQEHKCIR
+1005 
-1015 IYGDYPDEKAHAQV
+1015 
-1029 RASAEP
+1029 
-1035 EQQEPE
+1035 
-1041 HFIDHFY
+1041 
-1048 VAEDIQKR
+1048 
-1056 GSLDIK
+1056 
-1062 EYSSFDD
+1062 
-1069 ALRAYYAL
+1069 
-1077 PDTQRKALGAM
+1077 
-1088 NTRDLPGSLDFVQ
+1088 
-1101 CVNGKDTII
+1101 
-1110 QDYAKVDGWQNAE
+1110 
-1123 VMDIIAQLEQ
+1123 
-1133 SITTREIPPV
+1133 
-1143 PAVNFHITDDNIGD
+1143 ITDDHLGE
-1157 GGPKQKFARNIEAI
+1157 GGAKQKYARNIEAI
-1171 RTLFKLEK
+1171 RTLFRLEE

-1187 EQQVLSQYVGWGGL
+1187 GQQVLSQYVGWGGL
-1201 ADAFDPSKDSWAK
+1201 ADAFDPGKDSWAK

-1233 SVLNAHYTSPT
+1233 STLNAHYTSPV

-1254 RMGFHSG
+1254 KMGFRSG

-1275 MLPTSI
+1275 MLPDSM

-1299 QKLYP
+1299 KMLYP

-1353 AKAIDQVRPGGIIAF
+1353 AKAIDQVRPGGVIAF

-1420 RDRPIDHEPD
+1420 RDRPADIEPD

-1442 INQYFAD
+1442 INQYFVD
-1449 HPEMVLGVLSTEST
+1449 YPEMVLGELTAEST

-1471 VAPLEGISLADQL
+1471 VAPIEGAVLADQL

-1544 ELSDTAKGRVIG
+1544 ELSDNAKGRVTG

-1561 QTVND
+1561 QIVNE
-1566 LIDQQLNDYPDEDI
+1566 LIQQQLEDYPDADI

-1588 AAYDAFTA
+1588 AAYDAFAA

-1685 RITTEL
+1685 RITAEL

-1730 AAETNPEFV
+1730 AAETNPEFA
-1739 VNVDALTKA
+1739 VNVEALTKA

-1808 TGRGDIIS
+1808 TGRSDIIS

-1887 IALVKQYNELFN
+1887 IALVRQYNELFN

-1905 YDGSHIHFV
+1905 YDGSHIKFV

-2016 GDYDAVIIGHSQFE
+2016 GDYDAIIIGHSQFE

-2140 KCRYLDEITGGR
+2140 KCRYLDEVTGGR

-2243 HLPVPEAKFE
+2243 HLPVPDAKFE
-2253 TVVAKPSEIQKEM
+2253 TVVAKPSDLQKEM
-2266 VQELSKRAADIHSGI
+2266 VQELSKRAARIHSGT
-2281 VDASVDNMLCV
+2281 VDASEDNMLCV

-2540 DKLLTKFPAEIQEQT
+2540 DKLLTKFPADIQET
-2555 AKIAALKSDAEVA
+2555 NAHIAGLKADAQLA

-2584 GVTYDEKKTAGERLV
+2584 GVTYEEKKTAGERLV

-2627 FRSEYQAL
+2627 FRSEYQAI

-2640 KYTVPLG
+2640 RYPVALG

-2667 ITAAENELTTLH
+2667 INSAENELATLH

-2690 KPFPQEEELAEKSA
+2690 KPFPQEEELAEKSV

-2715 DEKSHEPEQDEEEQ
+2715 DEKHHEPEQDEEEQ

-2748 PEPMKPFRSYYDKDG
+2748 PEAVKPFRSYYDKDG